1 LIVTPQTLLRW
12 HRELV
17 RRTWTQPRRAAG
29 RPPVDGRVREL
40 VLRFALE
47 NPGWGYPRIAGEL
60 LKLDLNLPSIPDI
73 PEPLRGRS
81 FVVVEVC
88 HLGDHGPADE
98 LLAPLRALGPVSET
112 LQSTAMPALSHMH
125 MDPEQP
131 VPGVGD
137 GLMLATLPSEALNAL
152 IDVAGAGA
160 QIPLGNV
167 EVRHLQGEVG
177 RGTSRQRRVRLDPG
191 AIHPVRQRLHAD
203 PRPGGAGRGGSR
215 SRRGGARALDG
226 AQDVSQLRRDAT
238 RPSQLLGRAG
248 LPAAAPHQGNRRSRR
263 SDPLKATRP
272 PARWGRAEQW
282 GQQFTKRKPRPSLVP
297 DSY

>member
-137 GLMLATLPSEALNAL
+137 GLMLATLPSEASTHSSTS
-152 IDVAGAGA
+152 
-160 QIPLGNV
+160 LGR
-167 EVRHLQGEVG
+167 VRRFRWV
-177 RGTSRQRRVRLDPG
+177 TSR
-191 AIHPVRQRLHAD
+191 
-203 PRPGGAGRGGSR
+203 
-215 SRRGGARALDG
+215 
-226 AQDVSQLRRDAT
+226 
-238 RPSQLLGRAG
+238 
-248 LPAAAPHQGNRRSRR
+248 
-263 SDPLKATRP
+263 
-272 PARWGRAEQW
+272 
-282 GQQFTKRKPRPSLVP
+282 
-297 DSY
+297 